1 MPDKARRVDADIR
14 REIAG
19 EREQFLNALAD
30 LRAAI
35 EGKRRVA
42 TVAGG
47 AVATGVATAVV
58 LKVARR
64 LTGR

>member
-1 MPDKARRVDADIR
+1 MPDKDRRVDADIR

-19 EREQFLNALAD
+19 EREQLVNALAD

-35 EGKRRVA
+35 DGKRRVA
-42 TVAGG
+42 AVTGG

-58 LKVARR
+58 LKIARR